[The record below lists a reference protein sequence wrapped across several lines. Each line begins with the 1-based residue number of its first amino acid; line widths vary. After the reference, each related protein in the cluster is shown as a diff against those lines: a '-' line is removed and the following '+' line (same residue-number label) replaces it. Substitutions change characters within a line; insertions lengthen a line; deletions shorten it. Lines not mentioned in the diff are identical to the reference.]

1 MTTAEEKLLECKNW
15 RAVTS
20 ADAAAVCEGQMWE
33 LLRDVEGIADF
44 FYNLANAENIVEQIE
59 LEGLFGAA
67 PTNPNFVPALASPGP
82 AVGRAIARITLAK
95 APQDFGWL
103 RILVGPDTEDGAPI
117 VVPFESRFY
126 LHAAPM
132 LATATK
138 VLQSISRKL
147 KEKLDTK
154 DCCTRVRRH
163 EFGQES
169 LRVRGKKH
177 GQFRSGGVTPFGST
191 PPTGMV
197 P

>member
-1 MTTAEEKLLECKNW
+1 MKSIEEQLAECKSW

-20 ADAAAVCEGQMWE
+20 ADAAAVCEGQLWE

-44 FYNLANAENIVEQIE
+44 FYNLANASNVVEQIE
-59 LEGLFGAA
+59 IEGFFAAA
-67 PTNPNFVPALASPGP
+67 PTTPNFVPALASPGP
-82 AVGRAIARITLAK
+82 AIGRAIGRITIAR

-103 RILVGPDTEDGAPI
+103 RILIGPDTEDGAPI

-126 LHAAPM
+126 LHAQPM

-154 DCCTRVRRH
+154 DCCARVRRH

-169 LRVRGKKH
+169 QKIRGTKH
-177 GQFRSGGVTPFGST
+177 GQFRSGGVDP
-191 PPTGMV
+191 
-197 P
+197 